1 MLLYAL
7 QLCKKCCESDQI
19 WCSAVTK
26 RASSISGTM
35 PDVFHA
41 CEPGVGMEP
50 GLALID
56 EVGKRALTT
65 AFIQVID
72 VQIDKVSEKNLYNCR
87 E

>member
-1 MLLYAL
+1 
-7 QLCKKCCESDQI
+7 
-19 WCSAVTK
+19 
-26 RASSISGTM
+26 M

-41 CEPGVGMEP
+41 CEPGVGVEP

-72 VQIDKVSEKNLYNCR
+72 VQIDMVSVKNVVQSLRVISTFTRATWASGLDLNYSFKS
-87 E
+87 

>member
-1 MLLYAL
+1 
-7 QLCKKCCESDQI
+7 
-19 WCSAVTK
+19 
-26 RASSISGTM
+26 M

-72 VQIDKVSEKNLYNCR
+72 VQIDMGSVKNLVQLLRVNSTFTRATWASGLDFIALSKVS
-87 E
+87 

>member
-1 MLLYAL
+1 MG
-7 QLCKKCCESDQI
+7 STHHGGGGDSG
-19 WCSAVTK
+19 SAVTK
-26 RASSISGTM
+26 RASSISGTI

-65 AFIQVID
+65 AFIQVHISCS
-72 VQIDKVSEKNLYNCR
+72 KLFCFHFYS
-87 E
+87 

>member
-1 MLLYAL
+1 
-7 QLCKKCCESDQI
+7 
-19 WCSAVTK
+19 
-26 RASSISGTM
+26 M

-65 AFIQVID
+65 AFIQVFD
-72 VQIDKVSEKNLYNCR
+72 VQNNMVSVKNLVRFLRVICTFTRATWASGLDFIALSKVS
-87 E
+87 